1 MIAAPLGLAP
11 PAVPLEKSFAV
22 PVDPFHQM
30 RENSV
35 KNREKLI
42 ETEAEIRCN
51 KKLIAEKERML
62 AEAKAIQASLKN
74 VLENVDAVQA

>member
-11 PAVPLEKSFAV
+11 PAVPLDKSFVV
-22 PVDPFHQM
+22 PVDPFVQM
-30 RENSV
+30 RENSA
-35 KNREKLI
+35 KNKEKLI
-42 ETEAEIRCN
+42 ETEAEVRCN